1 MGVKMLGKILGGLMV
16 LGITT
21 IPAPLV
27 AASKL
32 EITDPRAAKIKEIV
46 TLPSRESEQSRAMVR
61 SSSSQTT
68 VGLSLQGRFTMC
80 GVKNPSARCRK
91 CVMSP
96 TVCISKIWEWMLIS

>member
-46 TLPSRESEQSRAMVR
+46 TLPIKGIRAVESDGQIVFISDN
-61 SSSSQTT
+61 
-68 VGLSLQGRFTMC
+68 GRFVIT
-80 GVKNPSARCRK
+80 GALFPKS
-91 CVMSP
+91 
-96 TVCISKIWEWMLIS
+96 